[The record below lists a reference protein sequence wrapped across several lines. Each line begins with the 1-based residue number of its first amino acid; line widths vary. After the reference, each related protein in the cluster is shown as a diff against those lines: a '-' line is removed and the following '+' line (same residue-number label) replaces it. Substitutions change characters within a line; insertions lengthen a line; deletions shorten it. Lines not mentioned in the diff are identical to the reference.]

1 MVLFPIFLSCPASFS
16 FLFPLPISF
25 PFLLP
30 LLYLFSPP
38 LSLLSV
44 SFSPSFLPR
53 LYVPLSPFF
62 LRNNRPF
69 QDSFCVSLCSPLSLY
84 LFLLVC
90 FFLLFSMSLHG
101 KMCCLS
107 GHLCLSLTLAL
118 CLYRLMVKCTVNLS
132 LSLALCLNRLMVKC
146 AVHLSL
152 SVALSFSCSLSLY
165 RVMVKFP
172 IWRRIPIIW
181 GLPKPHSSYW
191 SRHEWPSW
199 PCHAAS
205 S

>member
-44 SFSPSFLPR
+44 YFSPSFLPR

-90 FFLLFSMSLHG
+90 FFLLFSMSLH
-101 KMCCLS
+101 
-107 GHLCLSLTLAL
+107 
-118 CLYRLMVKCTVNLS
+118 
-132 LSLALCLNRLMVKC
+132 
-146 AVHLSL
+146 
-152 SVALSFSCSLSLY
+152 LY
-165 RVMVKFP
+165 RVMVKCAVSLA
-172 IWRRIPIIW
+172 ISVS
-181 GLPKPHSSYW
+181 HSLLFFVSLQINGKMYCQ
-191 SRHEWPSW
+191 SVPLS
-199 PCHAAS
+199 CS
-205 S
+205 LSQ